1 MICNSITPEIYL
13 FNRNRTNCYG
23 VVKVETDFKETI
35 RFNSCSEISFT
46 VTDKFYDTEAEKWTQ
61 NPIYSRLI
69 RNNLL
74 FLNDATS
81 YFSYPVR
88 TIGNSY
94 TLKPGSANTNF
105 GRASGSMT
113 FNDDSITN
121 NFKLQPETL
130 LFNVSL
136 KWGYNWQS
144 FTQSDNAGGLL
155 NYPNSWSTKFPYVAC
170 SDYIPIQPYDVIAT
184 RTSVAKG
191 DTGSS
196 VRFKNYHAHFYT
208 ENDASTYVGTVEIS
222 GDAIK
227 RWSINR
233 LARSNNIRTK
243 LANGGYV
250 RFTVETNW
258 NPNDYGDTNYASFYR
273 SSDGLTGWSFPYDG
287 WLQIYSGERYCLEI
301 ENENTNGMY
310 DLPMQWFV
318 IKSVEEESDGIS
330 SAKTVTAYSY
340 EYTLSNRSISL
351 SESTMPLYIP
361 PQISS
366 LVNGNGWVID
376 KEYGTIGL
384 TYATQKLGA
393 GLLNRVLELL
403 PAWSIGHISS
413 KLMTRYRSFDAV
425 DNADIYKFLMGD
437 VESAYQCY
445 FVFDNNNMT
454 ISAYTQED
462 IVQDSGIALTW
473 DNAIKKLKITD
484 SDTAFVTALRGHTS
498 DDTYGL
504 GLVNPTGD
512 SVLYN
517 FNSVLDEMDFVAD
530 SSDNDP
536 QQRNQIL
543 DGNGNFVRYRTLKE
557 AVTELMNYLNAPN
570 YSSVLWADPIG
581 VITVNNINDY
591 RTVAKNFV
599 RCNMEVVEVTSR
611 ASERLAEYRSIADKI
626 NIWLKNDFP
635 NGIPDGYYIGDNPR
649 TPYSIENGHRS
660 DYANYH
666 SKAYY
671 LELLNASKKYFA
683 VSEQLRSV
691 GTVND
696 PGRATPLAP
705 LGKPVLTAFGKLRIY
720 KYTLQTIARRASLN
734 YDWQVKLIE
743 KYNNGTTTDEMNN
756 HIVLPILTPAE
767 ILALQPFIYE
777 GDWTNE
783 NTAFSETYSEK
794 DIIDTLTTVYNQ
806 LKADLDTFISK
817 EMFDFEADEANW
829 IDISEM
835 IPNAKRIRMGKTL
848 LLNTENNKWVQP
860 ILLELYKNYSDP
872 TDFKMTFTTD
882 YTRKPLQFRFADL
895 YGTIT
900 QISVNDSTFTF
911 NE

>member
-1 MICNSITPEIYL
+1 
-13 FNRNRTNCYG
+13 
-23 VVKVETDFKETI
+23 
-35 RFNSCSEISFT
+35 
-46 VTDKFYDTEAEKWTQ
+46 
-61 NPIYSRLI
+61 
-69 RNNLL
+69 
-74 FLNDATS
+74 
-81 YFSYPVR
+81 
-88 TIGNSY
+88 
-94 TLKPGSANTNF
+94 
-105 GRASGSMT
+105 MT

-273 SSDGLTGWSFPYDG
+273 SSDELTGWSFPYDG

-340 EYTLSNRSISL
+340 EYTLSNRNISL
-351 SESTMPLYIP
+351 SESAMPLYIP

-393 GLLNRVLELL
+393 GLLNRVLELF

-445 FVFDNNNMT
+445 FVFDNNN
-454 ISAYTQED
+454 IQFYQGIDYSED
-462 IVQDSGIALTW
+462 FSVMPRLLINANRSWVDQCLYYYRY
-473 DNAIKKLKITD
+473 DNAQSYTNNITIRN
-484 SDTAFVTALRGHTS
+484 ATS
-498 DDTYGL
+498 YFKAQEL
-504 GLVNPTGD
+504 
-512 SVLYN
+512 
-517 FNSVLDEMDFVAD
+517 
-530 SSDNDP
+530 
-536 QQRNQIL
+536 I
-543 DGNGNFVRYRTLKE
+543 GNFMLSHSSWKDYSFAAQLGWVAVWRFARRFNIDKSLAEENFTLKSRHFITRYLE
-557 AVTELMNYLNAPN
+557 KLM
-570 YSSVLWADPIG
+570 
-581 VITVNNINDY
+581 
-591 RTVAKNFV
+591 
-599 RCNMEVVEVTSR
+599 
-611 ASERLAEYRSIADKI
+611 
-626 NIWLKNDFP
+626 
-635 NGIPDGYYIGDNPR
+635 
-649 TPYSIENGHRS
+649 RS
-660 DYANYH
+660 DVVPFGFANFIYM
-666 SKAYY
+666 
-671 LELLNASKKYFA
+671 
-683 VSEQLRSV
+683 
-691 GTVND
+691 TV
-696 PGRATPLAP
+696 R
-705 LGKPVLTAFGKLRIY
+705 RIY
-720 KYTLQTIARRASLN
+720 L
-734 YDWQVKLIE
+734 
-743 KYNNGTTTDEMNN
+743 
-756 HIVLPILTPAE
+756 
-767 ILALQPFIYE
+767 
-777 GDWTNE
+777 
-783 NTAFSETYSEK
+783 
-794 DIIDTLTTVYNQ
+794 
-806 LKADLDTFISK
+806 TFI
-817 EMFDFEADEANW
+817 
-829 IDISEM
+829 
-835 IPNAKRIRMGKTL
+835 GH
-848 LLNTENNKWVQP
+848 
-860 ILLELYKNYSDP
+860 
-872 TDFKMTFTTD
+872 
-882 YTRKPLQFRFADL
+882 
-895 YGTIT
+895 
-900 QISVNDSTFTF
+900 
-911 NE
+911 